1 VWGFE
6 SPLSYQSN
14 GPVTVQN
21 IIAVALLEEAR
32 NRQHIKAVEVIGAIT
47 AIYTAEKERLI
58 GYV

>member
-1 VWGFE
+1 
-6 SPLSYQSN
+6 
-14 GPVTVQN
+14 
-21 IIAVALLEEAR
+21 VALLEEAR